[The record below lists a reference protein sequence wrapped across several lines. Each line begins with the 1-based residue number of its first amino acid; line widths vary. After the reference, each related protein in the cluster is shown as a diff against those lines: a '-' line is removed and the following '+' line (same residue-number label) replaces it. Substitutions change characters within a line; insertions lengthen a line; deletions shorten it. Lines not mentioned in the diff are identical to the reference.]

1 MASHNSYKLLLRPAA
16 LFLMLPCLWAQNSSG
31 GHLSAGQPQKV
42 TGKRNEAVQAKI
54 PITVDA
60 GYHVNSNKPAEEDL
74 IPLRLTWT
82 STGAL
87 EGGEVVFPKPSL
99 EKYEFSKEPLS
110 VFTGS
115 FNLVVN
121 FKIGAT
127 A

>member
-60 GYHVNSNKPAEEDL
+60 GYHVNSNKPSEEYL
-74 IPLRLTWT
+74 IPLKLTWT

-87 EGGEVVFPKPSL
+87 EGGTIDYPKAAMQ
-99 EKYEFSKEPLS
+99 KFEFSDKPIS
-110 VFTGS
+110 VYMG
-115 FNLVVN
+115 N
-121 FKIGAT
+121 
-127 A
+127 